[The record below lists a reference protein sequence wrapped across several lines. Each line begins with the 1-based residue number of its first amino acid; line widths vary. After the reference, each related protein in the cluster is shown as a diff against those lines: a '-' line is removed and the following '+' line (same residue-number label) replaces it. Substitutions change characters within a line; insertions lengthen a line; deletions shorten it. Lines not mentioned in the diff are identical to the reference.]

1 MLKLHL
7 YPKIIVL
14 PNEEFFIQ
22 SNLSNQFGFDLNIE
36 KFKSLNQFDKNAFGV
51 SYYTTDL
58 DQALHISNQN
68 ENLTIWIYNQTDS
81 PKTHTYD
88 IRIQKINVRNL
99 YIYGINKPTIRIHNM
114 VEINSRIFIM
124 KNIVLTYLPDNKD
137 VYHSREYYS
146 TSVFYIRNEEYL
158 KISKC
163 VFNGF
168 YDYTYFKE
176 VDFIHLHRKYCDQ
189 VLIHKNEFNRIFI
202 NLEFIIGLSLKN
214 NKFNNSR
221 TNLRLSSGII
231 TRNEFVGYSCL
242 DVFKCNQIMISLNRF
257 NQVFSKFFILA
268 IDYGTNCQITQNNF
282 DIIGNSKLIHVDRS
296 SKVELVKNHIGTCD
310 LGTIEFYGKLFMDA
324 NTFNTTKIYYDLS
337 GPILNKY
344 LIEINP
350 SYTLDGKLIELF
362 NNKIPVLSK
371 ETNHMEITETNDES
385 PKTIIDDTMMERL

>member
-7 YPKIIVL
+7 YPKIIVI
-14 PNEEFFIQ
+14 PNEEFFTQ
-22 SNLSNQFGFDLNIE
+22 SNLSNEFGFILNKE
-36 KFKSLNQFDKNAFGV
+36 KFKPLTQFDKNEFGA

-58 DQALHISNQN
+58 DHALHMSNQN
-68 ENLTIWIYNQTDS
+68 ENLTIWIYNQNDS
-81 PKTHTYD
+81 KSHTYD
-88 IRIQKINVRNL
+88 IKIQKINVRNL

-124 KNIVLTYLPDNKD
+124 KNLILTYLPDNKN
-137 VYHSREYYS
+137 VYHSKEYYS

-176 VDFIHLHRKYCDQ
+176 VDFIHLHRKYSDQ
-189 VLIHKNEFNRIFI
+189 VFIHKNEFNRSFI

-231 TRNEFVGYSCL
+231 TRNEFVGYSNL
-242 DVFKCNQIMISLNRF
+242 DAFKCNQIMICLNRF
-257 NQVFSKFFILA
+257 NQVFSKFYILS
-268 IDYGTNCQITQNNF
+268 IDYGTNCQIIQNNF
-282 DIIGNSKLIHVDRS
+282 DIMGNSKLIHVDRS
-296 SKVELVKNHIGTCD
+296 STVELVKNHIGTSD
-310 LGTIEFYGKLFMDA
+310 LGTIDFYGKLVMDA
-324 NTFNTTKIYYDLS
+324 NTFNITKICYDLS
-337 GPILNKY
+337 GPIINKY

-362 NNKIPVLSK
+362 NNKPPVLSK
-371 ETNHMEITETNDES
+371 ETNQMEITETNDES
-385 PKTIIDDTMMERL
+385 PKTINDENMMDKL

>member
-14 PNEEFFIQ
+14 PTEEFFTQ
-22 SNLSNQFGFDLNIE
+22 SNLSNEFGFNLNKE
-36 KFKSLNQFDKNAFGV
+36 KFKPLVQFDKNAFGA

-58 DQALHISNQN
+58 DQALHMSNQN

-81 PKTHTYD
+81 KSHTYD

-99 YIYGINKPTIRIHNM
+99 YIYGINKPAIRIHNM
-114 VEINSRIFIM
+114 VDINSRIFIM
-124 KNIVLTYLPDNKD
+124 KNLILTYLPDNKD
-137 VYHSREYYS
+137 LYHSKEYYS

-163 VFNGF
+163 IFNGF
-168 YDYTYFKE
+168 YDYTYFRE

-189 VLIHKNEFNRIFI
+189 VLIHKNEFNRSFI

-242 DVFKCNQIMISLNRF
+242 DVFKCNQIMISLNMF
-257 NQVFSKFFILA
+257 NQVFSKFSIMA
-268 IDYGTNCQITQNNF
+268 IDYGTNCQIIENNF
-282 DIIGNSKLIHVDRS
+282 DIIGNSKLIRVDRS
-296 SKVELVKNHIGTCD
+296 SKVQLVKNHIATND

-324 NTFNTTKIYYDLS
+324 NTFNLTKIYYDLS
-337 GPILNKY
+337 GPSLNKH
-344 LIEINP
+344 LIEISP
-350 SYTLDGKLIELF
+350 SHTFDGKLIELF
-362 NNKIPVLSK
+362 NNKHPVLSK
-371 ETNHMEITETNDES
+371 ETNQMEITETTIES
-385 PKTIIDDTMMERL
+385 PKNMVDENMMDKL